1 MPIIAEYHI
10 LNRKLE
16 LVSKVDL
23 AFKLSTV
30 IALPCMFGLYTLA
43 HPILEL
49 IFPGQSSGFN
59 ILQYSSISIIF
70 IIIAQTSTAILQGSG
85 YYILPVV
92 NLAIGCFVKII
103 ITLFLV
109 PIPHINI
116 YGAIFGSTIGYAIAA
131 ILNIVM
137 LKRKLHISINYFQV
151 LVKPLF
157 ASILM
162 IIAVVFIYMNVY
174 NYTMSSRFACFS
186 AILLGMI
193 IYIILLIIFKI
204 FKYSEI
210 KNRII
215 KK

>member
-1 MPIIAEYHI
+1 ME
-10 LNRKLE
+10 
-16 LVSKVDL
+16 
-23 AFKLSTV
+23 
-30 IALPCMFGLYTLA
+30 
-43 HPILEL
+43 
-49 IFPGQSSGFN
+49 FN

-151 LVKPLF
+151 LV
-157 ASILM
+157 
-162 IIAVVFIYMNVY
+162 
-174 NYTMSSRFACFS
+174 
-186 AILLGMI
+186 
-193 IYIILLIIFKI
+193 
-204 FKYSEI
+204 
-210 KNRII
+210 
-215 KK
+215 